1 MHYHLSSLS
10 EICSLSLNILFSPMN
25 NDQTVCSLYFL
36 SEQNIILPPAELLV
50 SLCLKASV
58 ANLHCTDWPHVYML
72 CVRGR
77 GVGWGGQV
85 SLLRSQR
92 IGPDGP

>member
-1 MHYHLSSLS
+1 
-10 EICSLSLNILFSPMN
+10 MN
-25 NDQTVCSLYFL
+25 NDQTVCNLYFL

-58 ANLHCTDWPHVYML
+58 ATCIVLIGYM
-72 CVRGR
+72 CVCYVFGE
-77 GVGWGGQV
+77 GEGGQV

>member
-1 MHYHLSSLS
+1 
-10 EICSLSLNILFSPMN
+10 MN

-58 ANLHCTDWPHVYML
+58 ANLHCTDWLHVCML
-72 CVRGR
+72 CVRVR
-77 GVGWGGQV
+77 GGGQV

>member
-1 MHYHLSSLS
+1 
-10 EICSLSLNILFSPMN
+10 MN
-25 NDQTVCSLYFL
+25 NDQIVCSLYFL

-58 ANLHCTDWPHVYML
+58 ANLHCTDWLHVCML

-77 GVGWGGQV
+77 GGGGQV

-92 IGPDGP
+92 IGPDGPKQTF

>member
-1 MHYHLSSLS
+1 
-10 EICSLSLNILFSPMN
+10 MN

-58 ANLHCTDWPHVYML
+58 ANLHCTDWLYVCML
-72 CVRGR
+72 SVRGR
-77 GVGWGGQV
+77 GGGE
-85 SLLRSQR
+85 SGFPAALSAHWARWTLANFLD
-92 IGPDGP
+92 PDQTALQFV

>member
-1 MHYHLSSLS
+1 
-10 EICSLSLNILFSPMN
+10 MN

-58 ANLHCTDWPHVYML
+58 ANLHCTDWLHVCMP

-77 GVGWGGQV
+77 GGGGGQV

>member
-1 MHYHLSSLS
+1 
-10 EICSLSLNILFSPMN
+10 MN

-50 SLCLKASV
+50 SLCFKARV
-58 ANLHCTDWPHVYML
+58 ANLHCTDWLHDCVYAM
-72 CVRGR
+72 CSGKGR
-77 GVGWGGQV
+77 GGQV

>member
-1 MHYHLSSLS
+1 
-10 EICSLSLNILFSPMN
+10 MN

-58 ANLHCTDWPHVYML
+58 ANLHCTDWLHVCML

-77 GVGWGGQV
+77 GGGGSQV
-85 SLLRSQR
+85 SLLCSQR

>member
-1 MHYHLSSLS
+1 
-10 EICSLSLNILFSPMN
+10 MN

-58 ANLHCTDWPHVYML
+58 ANLHCTDWLHVCML

-77 GVGWGGQV
+77 GRGGQV

>member
-1 MHYHLSSLS
+1 
-10 EICSLSLNILFSPMN
+10 MN
-25 NDQTVCSLYFL
+25 NGDDDDQTVCSLYFL

-58 ANLHCTDWPHVYML
+58 ANLHCTDWLHVCML
-72 CVRGR
+72 CVRG
-77 GVGWGGQV
+77 GEGGQV